1 MAQEERTPRSTK
13 TESVIETPL
22 QVPHLNILSTST
34 TVHIKL
40 IDDNSSSMCFYQF
53 TF

>member
-1 MAQEERTPRSTK
+1 MDPSPRSTK

-22 QVPHLNILSTST
+22 QVPHLNILST